1 MRKKLIIL
9 TVILVSSLMVS
20 AQKFSGGIFVNP
32 SLTWMK
38 PDVAKNISNEGM
50 KLGFSYGALSDLNII
65 GDNFSLSLGILVDNL
80 GGKIYYADSISGFQT
95 LDSTYSFSPGA
106 IVDYKLTYVEL
117 PIGLKGKTNE
127 IGYMTYYMKTGIS
140 PMFKWKAKG
149 DVTQGNISGES
160 IKKEVSSFAMGFY
173 IGGGF
178 QYNLGGTTSLVTE
191 LVFTNGL
198 TDITNTKV
206 VGEDKS
212 DKVILNNIALRVGI
226 IF

>member
-1 MRKKLIIL
+1 MTKKYVFVALILLITL
-9 TVILVSSLMVS
+9 SVS

-32 SLTWMK
+32 SLSWMK
-38 PDVAKNISNEGM
+38 PDVSKDISNEGM

-65 GDNFSLSLGILVDNL
+65 GENFSLSLGILVNNF
-80 GGKIYYADSISGFQT
+80 GGKISYADSIPSFQT

-127 IGYMTYYMKTGIS
+127 IGYMTYFMKAGIS

-149 DVTQGNISGES
+149 DVTQGNISGEA
-160 IKKEVSSFAMGFY
+160 IKKEASSFMMGFY
-173 IGGGF
+173 VGGGF

-198 TDITNTKV
+198 TDITNTKT
-206 VGEDKS
+206 VGNEKT

>member
-1 MRKKLIIL
+1 MDKKTIIIAL
-9 TVILVSSLMVS
+9 FLLSSLIGS
-20 AQKFSGGIFVNP
+20 AQKFSGGFFLSP

-38 PDVAKNISNEGM
+38 PDISKNISNEGL
-50 KLGFSYGALSDLNII
+50 KLGFSYGALGDLNII
-65 GDNFSLSLGILVDNL
+65 GENFSLGLGILVNNI
-80 GGKIYYADSISGFQT
+80 GGKISYADSIPEFKT
-95 LDSTYSFSPGA
+95 LDSTYAFKPGA

-127 IGYMTYYMKTGIS
+127 IGYMTYYMKSGIT

-160 IKKEVSSFAMGFY
+160 IKEEVASFMMGYY

-178 QYNLGGTTSLVTE
+178 QYNLGGTTSFVTV
-191 LVFTNGL
+191 LVFSNGL
-198 TDITNTKV
+198 TDITKTKT
-206 VGEDKS
+206 EDGKT
-212 DKVILNNIALRVGI
+212 DKVILNNIAIRIGI

>member
-1 MRKKLIIL
+1 MSKKLLLIIIVVG
-9 TVILVSSLMVS
+9 TSVMAS

-38 PDVAKNISNEGM
+38 PDVAKNISNEGV
-50 KLGFSYGALSDLNII
+50 KLGFSYGALGDLNII
-65 GDNFSLSLGILVDNL
+65 GDNFSLSMGILVNNF
-80 GGKIYYADSISGFQT
+80 GGKLSYSDSIPQFQT
-95 LDSTYSFSPGA
+95 LDSTYSFSQGA

-117 PIGLKGKTNE
+117 PIGIKGKTNE
-127 IGYMTYYMKTGIS
+127 IGYMTYYMKAGIS
-140 PMFKWKAKG
+140 PMIKWKAKA
-149 DVTQGNISGES
+149 DVTQGNISGEA
-160 IKKEVSSFAMGFY
+160 INKEVNALFMGFY

-198 TDITNTKV
+198 TDVTKTKV
-206 VGEDKS
+206 YNKEKS